1 MVQKNYM
8 TTKQEDMIAE
18 QQLAKYLDK
27 YLYDRLKS
35 KCKSINRITDKTL
48 QMEGIDVIIEYNNGN
63 LVNIDEKAQLHYIDV
78 CRNTF
83 VFEIDFI
90 GRDNILHQGW
100 LYNNELKTDT
110 YMLIW
115 PKETIYNEVIKSID
129 NNKEQLNKIKEI
141 LRNINRDDFVSV
153 ECYLIKRDTIK
164 EYLSSKGWNFQRIL
178 KKADEIRHNKKYKRT
193 FVPETDD
200 FYFYFSEPFNYRES
214 PINIVIKKDVLKE
227 LAHKKYNVTKDY
239 LQLIP

>member
-1 MVQKNYM
+1 MLESNNM
-8 TTKQEDMIAE
+8 TTKEEDMTAE

-27 YLYDRLKS
+27 YLYNRMKS
-35 KCKSINRITDKTL
+35 KCKNINRITDKNL
-48 QMEGIDVIIEYNNGN
+48 QMHGIDVIIEYDNGD

-90 GRDNILHQGW
+90 GRDNVLHPGW
-100 LYNNELKTDT
+100 LFNNELKTDT

-129 NNKEQLNKIKEI
+129 NNVEQLNKIKKI
-141 LRNINRDDFVSV
+141 LRNIKCDDFVSV

-164 EYLSSKGWNFQRIL
+164 EYLSSNGWNSERIL
-178 KKADEIRHNKKYKRT
+178 EKSAELRHNKKYKRT
-193 FVPETDD
+193 FLSETNS
-200 FYFYFSEPFNYRES
+200 FYFYFSEPFNYRET
-214 PINIVIKKDVLKE
+214 PINIVIKKDVLKK
-227 LAHKKYNVTKDY
+227 LAHKKYVVKKDS
-239 LQLIP
+239 LESI